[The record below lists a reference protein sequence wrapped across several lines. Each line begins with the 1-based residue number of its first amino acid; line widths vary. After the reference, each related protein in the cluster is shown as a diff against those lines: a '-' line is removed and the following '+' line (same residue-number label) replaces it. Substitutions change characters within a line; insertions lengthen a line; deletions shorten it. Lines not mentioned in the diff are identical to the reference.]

1 MLLSDKDLE
10 KAYDALQAQGNK
22 IAPSSEFTDDAC
34 LIADDLLSG
43 DCLSFLGEKSES
55 IEFRKG
61 ELTVVAGASGH
72 GKSALMGQ
80 IALDLASQGRKVCI
94 LSLEMPPARTLYR
107 MGRQQEGLAVCGR
120 LPQYRESAADTLE
133 DFLKQIAPFVYLLDR
148 VGSATPKQVFGAI
161 VQSVTKFGCS
171 HIIIDNLMRVCPE
184 YGDRANEAQKNFVQD
199 LIALAKR
206 FDVHIW
212 LVHHV
217 RKGQSETDEIN
228 KFSIRGAAAIT
239 DNADNVLLLCRNLAK
254 EKKQEKFYRREVD
267 ISEADSVLV
276 VAKQRNGDWQGRIPL
291 WFDRTSYRF
300 CPTCARKASRFQF
313 PAIHNG
319 AHA

>member
-1 MLLSDKDLE
+1 
-10 KAYDALQAQGNK
+10 
-22 IAPSSEFTDDAC
+22 
-34 LIADDLLSG
+34 
-43 DCLSFLGEKSES
+43 
-55 IEFRKG
+55 
-61 ELTVVAGASGH
+61 
-72 GKSALMGQ
+72 MGQ
-80 IALDLASQGRKVCI
+80 IALDLASQGKRVCI

-120 LPQYRESAADTLE
+120 IHKYAATAADTLE

-267 ISEADSVLV
+267 VSEADSVLV

-291 WFDRTSYRF
+291 WFDRASYRF
-300 CPTCARKASRFQF
+300 CPTVARKATRFQF
-313 PAIHNG
+313 PTIHHG

>member
-10 KAYDALQAQGNK
+10 MAYDSLQAQGNK

-43 DCLSFLGEKSES
+43 DSLSFLGEKSES

-107 MGRQQEGLAVCGR
+107 MGRQQEGFAVCGR
-120 LPQYRESAADTLE
+120 IPQYRETAADTLE
-133 DFLKQIAPFVYLLDR
+133 DFLKQIAPYIFLLDR
-148 VGSATPKQVFGAI
+148 VGSATPKQVFGAM
-161 VQSVTKFGCS
+161 VQAVTKFGCE

-184 YGDRANEAQKNFVQD
+184 YGDKANEAQKDFIQN

-206 FDVHIW
+206 FDVHVW

-217 RKGQSETDEIN
+217 RKGQSETEEIN
-228 KFSIRGAAAIT
+228 KYSIRGAAAIT
-239 DNADNVLLLCRNLAK
+239 DNADNVILLCRNLAK
-254 EKKQEKFYRREVD
+254 EKKLENEYRRDVD
-267 ISEADSVLV
+267 ESEGDSVLIV
-276 VAKQRNGDWQGRIPL
+276 DKQRNGDWQGRIQL
-291 WFDRTSYRF
+291 WFDKQTYQL
-300 CPTCARKASRFQF
+300 CPTCNRQPTKWHFVSSK
-313 PAIHNG
+313 G
-319 AHA
+319 VL

>member
-10 KAYDALQAQGNK
+10 RAYDALESSGNK
-22 IAPSSEFTDDAC
+22 IADTSGFIDDAC
-34 LIADDLLSG
+34 MIADDLLAG
-43 DCLSFLGEKSES
+43 DQLSFLGDRSES

-61 ELTVVAGASGH
+61 ELTVLAGASGH

-80 IALDLASQGRKVCI
+80 IALDLASQGKRVCI

-120 LPQYRESAADTLE
+120 LPQYRETAADTLE
-133 DFLKQIAPFVYLLDR
+133 DFLKQIAPFIYLLDR

-161 VQSVTKFGCS
+161 VQAVTKFACS

-184 YGDRANEAQKNFVQD
+184 YGDKANEAQKDFIQD

-206 FDVHIW
+206 VDVHIW

-254 EKKQEKFYRREVD
+254 EKKQEKSYRREVD
-267 ISEADSVLV
+267 VSEADSVLV

-291 WFDRTSYRF
+291 WFDRASYRF
-300 CPTCARKASRFQF
+300 CPTVARKATRFQF
-313 PAIHNG
+313 PTIHHG

>member
-10 KAYDALQAQGNK
+10 KAYDSLQEQGNK

-43 DCLSFLGEKSES
+43 DSLSFLGEKSES

-107 MGRQQEGLAVCGR
+107 MGRQQEGFAVCGR
-120 LPQYRESAADTLE
+120 IPQYRETAADTLE
-133 DFLKQIAPFVYLLDR
+133 DFLKQIAPYIFLLDR
-148 VGSATPKQVFGAI
+148 VGSATPKQVFGAM
-161 VQSVTKFGCS
+161 VQAVTKFGCE

-184 YGDRANEAQKNFVQD
+184 YGDKANEAQKDFIQN

-206 FDVHIW
+206 FDVHVW

-228 KFSIRGAAAIT
+228 KYSIRGAAAIT
-239 DNADNVLLLCRNLAK
+239 DNADNVILLCRNLAK
-254 EKKQEKFYRREVD
+254 EKKLESEYRRDVD
-267 ISEADSVLV
+267 ESEGDSVLIV
-276 VAKQRNGDWQGRIPL
+276 DKQRNGDWQGRIQL
-291 WFDRTSYRF
+291 WFDKQTYQL
-300 CPTCARKASRFQF
+300 CPTCARQPMKWHFVSSK
-313 PAIHNG
+313 G
-319 AHA
+319 VL

>member
-10 KAYDALQAQGNK
+10 KAYDDLQAQGNK

-43 DCLSFLGEKSES
+43 DSLSFLGERSES

-120 LPQYRESAADTLE
+120 IPQYRETAADTLE
-133 DFLKQIAPFVYLLDR
+133 DFLKQIAPYIFLLDR
-148 VGSATPKQVFGAI
+148 VGSATPKQVFGAM
-161 VQSVTKFGCS
+161 VQAVTKFGCE

-184 YGDRANEAQKNFVQD
+184 YGDKANEAQKDFIQN

-206 FDVHIW
+206 FDVHVW

-228 KFSIRGAAAIT
+228 KYSIRGAAAIT
-239 DNADNVLLLCRNLAK
+239 DNADNVILLCRNLAK
-254 EKKQEKFYRREVD
+254 EKKLESEYRRDVD
-267 ISEADSVLV
+267 ESEGDSVLIV
-276 VAKQRNGDWQGRIPL
+276 DKQRNGDWQGRIQL
-291 WFDRTSYRF
+291 WFDKQTYQL
-300 CPTCARKASRFQF
+300 CPTCNRQPTKWHFVSSK
-313 PAIHNG
+313 G
-319 AHA
+319 VL

>member
-10 KAYDALQAQGNK
+10 QAYDSLQAQGNK

-43 DCLSFLGEKSES
+43 DSLSFLGEKSES

-107 MGRQQEGLAVCGR
+107 MGRQQEGFAVCGR
-120 LPQYRESAADTLE
+120 IPQYRETAADTLE
-133 DFLKQIAPFVYLLDR
+133 DFLKQIAPYIFLLDR
-148 VGSATPKQVFGAI
+148 VGSATPKQVFGAM
-161 VQSVTKFGCS
+161 VQAVTKFGCE

-184 YGDRANEAQKNFVQD
+184 YGDKANEAQKDFIQN

-206 FDVHIW
+206 FDVHVW

-228 KFSIRGAAAIT
+228 KYSIRGAAAIT
-239 DNADNVLLLCRNLAK
+239 DNADNVILLCRNLAK
-254 EKKQEKFYRREVD
+254 EKKLENEYRRDVD
-267 ISEADSVLV
+267 ESEGDSVLIV
-276 VAKQRNGDWQGRIPL
+276 DKQRNGDWQGRIQL
-291 WFDRTSYRF
+291 WFDKQTYQL
-300 CPTCARKASRFQF
+300 CPTCNRQPTKWHFVSSK
-313 PAIHNG
+313 G
-319 AHA
+319 VL

>member
-10 KAYDALQAQGNK
+10 QAYDSLQAQGNK

-43 DCLSFLGEKSES
+43 DSLSFLGEKSES

-107 MGRQQEGLAVCGR
+107 MGRQQEGFAVCGR
-120 LPQYRESAADTLE
+120 IPQYRETAADTLE
-133 DFLKQIAPFVYLLDR
+133 DFLKQIAPYIFLLDR
-148 VGSATPKQVFGAI
+148 VGSATPKQVFGAM
-161 VQSVTKFGCS
+161 VQAVTKFGCE

-184 YGDRANEAQKNFVQD
+184 YGDKANEAQKDFIQN

-206 FDVHIW
+206 FDVHVW

-228 KFSIRGAAAIT
+228 KYSIRGAAAIT
-239 DNADNVLLLCRNLAK
+239 DNADNVILLCRNLAK
-254 EKKQEKFYRREVD
+254 EKKLENEYRRD
-267 ISEADSVLV
+267 IDEAEGDSVLIV
-276 VAKQRNGDWQGRIPL
+276 DKQRNGDWQGRIQL
-291 WFDRTSYRF
+291 WFDKQTYQL
-300 CPTCARKASRFQF
+300 CPTCNRQPTKWHFVSSK
-313 PAIHNG
+313 G
-319 AHA
+319 VL

>member
-10 KAYDALQAQGNK
+10 QAYDSLQAQGNK

-43 DCLSFLGEKSES
+43 DSLSFLGEKSES

-107 MGRQQEGLAVCGR
+107 MGRQQEGFAVCGR
-120 LPQYRESAADTLE
+120 IPQYRETAADTLE
-133 DFLKQIAPFVYLLDR
+133 DFLKQIAPYIFLLDR
-148 VGSATPKQVFGAI
+148 VGSATPKQVFGAM
-161 VQSVTKFGCS
+161 VQAVTKFGCE

-184 YGDRANEAQKNFVQD
+184 YGDKANEAQKDFIQN

-206 FDVHIW
+206 FDVHVW

-217 RKGQSETDEIN
+217 RKGQSETEEIN
-228 KFSIRGAAAIT
+228 KYSIRGAAAIT
-239 DNADNVLLLCRNLAK
+239 DNADNVILLCRNLAK
-254 EKKQEKFYRREVD
+254 EKKLENEYRRD
-267 ISEADSVLV
+267 IDESEGDSVLIV
-276 VAKQRNGDWQGRIPL
+276 DKQRNGDWQGRIQL
-291 WFDRTSYRF
+291 WFDKQTYQL
-300 CPTCARKASRFQF
+300 CPTCNRQPTKWHFVSSK
-313 PAIHNG
+313 G
-319 AHA
+319 VL

>member
-10 KAYDALQAQGNK
+10 KAYDDLQTQGNK

-43 DCLSFLGEKSES
+43 DRLSFLGEKSES

-107 MGRQQEGLAVCGR
+107 MGRQQEGFAVCGR
-120 LPQYRESAADTLE
+120 IPQYRETAADTLE
-133 DFLKQIAPFVYLLDR
+133 DFLKQIAPYIFLLDR
-148 VGSATPKQVFGAI
+148 VGSATPKQVFGAM
-161 VQSVTKFGCS
+161 VQAVTKFGCE

-184 YGDRANEAQKNFVQD
+184 YGDKANEAQKDFIQN

-206 FDVHIW
+206 FDVHVW

-217 RKGQSETDEIN
+217 RKGQSETEEIN
-228 KFSIRGAAAIT
+228 KYSIRGAAAIT
-239 DNADNVLLLCRNLAK
+239 DNADNVILLCRNLAK
-254 EKKQEKFYRREVD
+254 EKKLENEYRRD
-267 ISEADSVLV
+267 IDESEGDSVLIV
-276 VAKQRNGDWQGRIPL
+276 DKQRNGDWQGRIQL
-291 WFDRTSYRF
+291 WFDKQTYQL
-300 CPTCARKASRFQF
+300 CPTCNRQPTKWHFVSSK
-313 PAIHNG
+313 G
-319 AHA
+319 VL

>member
-10 KAYDALQAQGNK
+10 RAYESLTATGNK
-22 IAPSSEFTDDAC
+22 IASASDFTDDAC
-34 LIADDLLSG
+34 MIADDLLVG
-43 DCLSFLGEKSES
+43 DQLTFLAEKKDF

-80 IALDLASQGRKVCI
+80 IALDLASQGKKTCI

-120 LPQYRESAADTLE
+120 IHKYSATAADTLE
-133 DFLKQIAPFVYLLDR
+133 DFLREIAPYIFLLDR
-148 VGSATPKQVFGAI
+148 VGSATPKQVFGAM
-161 VQSVTKFGCS
+161 VQAVTKFGCS

-184 YGDRANEAQKNFVQD
+184 YGDRANEAQKDFVQN

-206 FDVHIW
+206 LDVHVW

-217 RKGQSETDEIN
+217 RKGSSETDEIN
-228 KFSIRGAAAIT
+228 KYSIRGAAAIT
-239 DNADNVLLLCRNLAK
+239 DNADNVLLLCRNLSK
-254 EKKQEKFYRREVD
+254 ERKLDAHYSRDADRAEG
-267 ISEADSVLV
+267 DSVLV
-276 VAKQRNGDWQGRIPL
+276 VDKQRNGDWQGRIQL
-291 WFDRTSYRF
+291 WFSKETYRL
-300 CPTCARKASRFQF
+300 CPTPDRRAERYHFPPARADF
-313 PAIHNG
+313 
-319 AHA
+319 

>member
-10 KAYDALQAQGNK
+10 QAYDSLQAQGNK

-43 DCLSFLGEKSES
+43 DSLSFLGEKSES

-120 LPQYRESAADTLE
+120 IPQYRETAADTLE
-133 DFLKQIAPFVYLLDR
+133 DFLKQIAPYIFLLDR
-148 VGSATPKQVFGAI
+148 VGSATPKQVFGAM
-161 VQSVTKFGCS
+161 VQAVTKFGCE

-184 YGDRANEAQKNFVQD
+184 YGDKANEAQKDFIQN

-206 FDVHIW
+206 FDVHVW

-228 KFSIRGAAAIT
+228 KYSIRGAAAIT
-239 DNADNVLLLCRNLAK
+239 DNADNVILLCRNLAK
-254 EKKQEKFYRREVD
+254 EKKLESEYRRDVD
-267 ISEADSVLV
+267 ESEGDSVLIV
-276 VAKQRNGDWQGRIPL
+276 DKQRNGDWQGRIQL
-291 WFDRTSYRF
+291 WFDKQTYQL
-300 CPTCARKASRFQF
+300 CPTCARQPTKWHFVSSK
-313 PAIHNG
+313 G
-319 AHA
+319 VL

>member
-10 KAYDALQAQGNK
+10 KAYDDLQTQGNK

-43 DCLSFLGEKSES
+43 DSLSFLGEKSES

-107 MGRQQEGLAVCGR
+107 MGRQQEGFAVCGR
-120 LPQYRESAADTLE
+120 IPQYRDTAADTLE
-133 DFLKQIAPFVYLLDR
+133 DFLKQIAPYIFLLDR
-148 VGSATPKQVFGAI
+148 VGSATPKQVFGAM
-161 VQSVTKFGCS
+161 VQAVTKFGCE

-184 YGDRANEAQKNFVQD
+184 YGDKANEAQKDFIQN

-206 FDVHIW
+206 FDVHVW

-217 RKGQSETDEIN
+217 RKGQSETEEIN
-228 KFSIRGAAAIT
+228 KYSIRGAAAIT
-239 DNADNVLLLCRNLAK
+239 DNADNVILLCRNLAK
-254 EKKQEKFYRREVD
+254 EKKLENEYRRDVD
-267 ISEADSVLV
+267 ESEGDSVLIV
-276 VAKQRNGDWQGRIPL
+276 DKQRNGDWQGRIQL
-291 WFDRTSYRF
+291 WFDKQTYQL
-300 CPTCARKASRFQF
+300 CPTCNRQPTKWHFVSSK
-313 PAIHNG
+313 G
-319 AHA
+319 VL

>member
-10 KAYDALQAQGNK
+10 KAYDDLQTQGNK

-43 DCLSFLGEKSES
+43 DRLSFLGEKSES

-120 LPQYRESAADTLE
+120 IPQYRETAADTLE
-133 DFLKQIAPFVYLLDR
+133 DFLKQIAPYIFLLDR
-148 VGSATPKQVFGAI
+148 VGSATPKQVFGAM
-161 VQSVTKFGCS
+161 VQAVTKFGCE

-184 YGDRANEAQKNFVQD
+184 YGDKANEAQKDFIQN

-206 FDVHIW
+206 FDVHVW

-217 RKGQSETDEIN
+217 RKGQSETEEIN
-228 KFSIRGAAAIT
+228 KYSIRGAAAIT
-239 DNADNVLLLCRNLAK
+239 DNADNVILLCRNLAK
-254 EKKQEKFYRREVD
+254 EKKLENEYRRDVD
-267 ISEADSVLV
+267 ESEGDSVLIV
-276 VAKQRNGDWQGRIPL
+276 DKQRNGDWQGRIQL
-291 WFDRTSYRF
+291 WFDKQTYQL
-300 CPTCARKASRFQF
+300 CPTCNRQPTKWHFVSSK
-313 PAIHNG
+313 G
-319 AHA
+319 VL

>member
-10 KAYDALQAQGNK
+10 KAYDDLQTQGNK

-43 DCLSFLGEKSES
+43 DSLSFLGEKSES

-107 MGRQQEGLAVCGR
+107 MGRQQEGFAVCGR
-120 LPQYRESAADTLE
+120 IPQYRETAADTLE
-133 DFLKQIAPFVYLLDR
+133 DFLKQIAPYIFLLDR
-148 VGSATPKQVFGAI
+148 VGSATPKQVFGAM
-161 VQSVTKFGCS
+161 VQAVTKFGCE

-184 YGDRANEAQKNFVQD
+184 YGDKANEAQKDFIQN

-206 FDVHIW
+206 FDVHVW

-217 RKGQSETDEIN
+217 RKGQSETEEIN
-228 KFSIRGAAAIT
+228 KYSIRGAAAIT
-239 DNADNVLLLCRNLAK
+239 DNADNVILLCRNLAK
-254 EKKQEKFYRREVD
+254 EKKLENEYRRDVD
-267 ISEADSVLV
+267 ESEGDSVLIV
-276 VAKQRNGDWQGRIPL
+276 DKQRNGDWQGRIQL
-291 WFDRTSYRF
+291 WFDKQTYQL
-300 CPTCARKASRFQF
+300 CPTCNRQPTKWHFVSSK
-313 PAIHNG
+313 G
-319 AHA
+319 VL

>member
-10 KAYDALQAQGNK
+10 KAYDDLQTQGNK

-43 DCLSFLGEKSES
+43 DSLSFLGEKSES

-120 LPQYRESAADTLE
+120 IPQYRETAADTLE
-133 DFLKQIAPFVYLLDR
+133 DFLKQIAPYIFLLDR
-148 VGSATPKQVFGAI
+148 VGSATPKQVFGAM
-161 VQSVTKFGCS
+161 VQAVTKFGCE
-171 HIIIDNLMRVCPE
+171 HIIIDNLMLVCPE
-184 YGDRANEAQKNFVQD
+184 YGD
-199 LIALAKR
+199 
-206 FDVHIW
+206 
-212 LVHHV
+212 
-217 RKGQSETDEIN
+217 
-228 KFSIRGAAAIT
+228 
-239 DNADNVLLLCRNLAK
+239 
-254 EKKQEKFYRREVD
+254 
-267 ISEADSVLV
+267 
-276 VAKQRNGDWQGRIPL
+276 
-291 WFDRTSYRF
+291 
-300 CPTCARKASRFQF
+300 
-313 PAIHNG
+313 
-319 AHA
+319 

>member
-10 KAYDALQAQGNK
+10 QAYDSLQAQGNK

-43 DCLSFLGEKSES
+43 DSLSFLGEKSES

-107 MGRQQEGLAVCGR
+107 MGRQQEGFAVCGR
-120 LPQYRESAADTLE
+120 IPQYRDTAADTLE
-133 DFLKQIAPFVYLLDR
+133 DFLKQIAPYIFLLDR
-148 VGSATPKQVFGAI
+148 VGSAAPKQVFGAM
-161 VQSVTKFGCS
+161 VQAVTKFGCE

-184 YGDRANEAQKNFVQD
+184 YGDKANEAQKDFIQN

-206 FDVHIW
+206 FDVHVW

-228 KFSIRGAAAIT
+228 KYSIRGAAAIT
-239 DNADNVLLLCRNLAK
+239 DNADNVILLCRNLAK
-254 EKKQEKFYRREVD
+254 EKKLENEYRRD
-267 ISEADSVLV
+267 IDEAEGDSVLIV
-276 VAKQRNGDWQGRIPL
+276 DKQRNGDWQGRIQL
-291 WFDRTSYRF
+291 WFDKQTYQL
-300 CPTCARKASRFQF
+300 CPTCNRQPTKWHFVSSK
-313 PAIHNG
+313 G
-319 AHA
+319 VL

>member
-10 KAYDALQAQGNK
+10 KAYDSLQEQGNK

-43 DCLSFLGEKSES
+43 DSLSFLGEKSES

-80 IALDLASQGRKVCI
+80 IALDLASQGRKICI

-120 LPQYRESAADTLE
+120 IPQYRETAADTLE
-133 DFLKQIAPFVYLLDR
+133 DFLKQIAPYIFLLDR
-148 VGSATPKQVFGAI
+148 VGSATPKQVFGAM
-161 VQSVTKFGCS
+161 VQAVTKFGCE

-184 YGDRANEAQKNFVQD
+184 YGDKANEAQKDFIQN

-206 FDVHIW
+206 FDVHVW

-217 RKGQSETDEIN
+217 RKGQSETEEIN
-228 KFSIRGAAAIT
+228 KYSIRGAAAIT
-239 DNADNVLLLCRNLAK
+239 DNADNVILLCRNLAK
-254 EKKQEKFYRREVD
+254 EKKLENEYRRDVD
-267 ISEADSVLV
+267 ESEGDSVLIV
-276 VAKQRNGDWQGRIPL
+276 DKQRNGDWQGRIQL
-291 WFDRTSYRF
+291 WFDKQTYQL
-300 CPTCARKASRFQF
+300 CPTCNRQPTKWHFVSSK
-313 PAIHNG
+313 G
-319 AHA
+319 VL

>member
-10 KAYDALQAQGNK
+10 KAYDDLQTQGNK

-43 DCLSFLGEKSES
+43 DSLSFLGEKSES

-120 LPQYRESAADTLE
+120 IPQYRETAADTLE
-133 DFLKQIAPFVYLLDR
+133 DFLKQIAPYIFLLDR
-148 VGSATPKQVFGAI
+148 VGSATPKQVFGAM
-161 VQSVTKFGCS
+161 VQAVTKFGCE

-184 YGDRANEAQKNFVQD
+184 YGDKANEAQKDFIQN
-199 LIALAKR
+199 LITLAKR
-206 FDVHIW
+206 FDVHVW

-217 RKGQSETDEIN
+217 RKGQFETEEIN
-228 KFSIRGAAAIT
+228 K
-239 DNADNVLLLCRNLAK
+239 
-254 EKKQEKFYRREVD
+254 
-267 ISEADSVLV
+267 
-276 VAKQRNGDWQGRIPL
+276 
-291 WFDRTSYRF
+291 
-300 CPTCARKASRFQF
+300 
-313 PAIHNG
+313 
-319 AHA
+319 

>member
-10 KAYDALQAQGNK
+10 KAYDDLQTQGNK

-43 DCLSFLGEKSES
+43 DSLSFLGEKSES

-107 MGRQQEGLAVCGR
+107 MGRQQEGFAVCGR
-120 LPQYRESAADTLE
+120 IPQYRETAADTLE
-133 DFLKQIAPFVYLLDR
+133 DFLKQIAPYIFLLDR
-148 VGSATPKQVFGAI
+148 VGSATPKQVFGAM
-161 VQSVTKFGCS
+161 VQAVTKFGCE

-184 YGDRANEAQKNFVQD
+184 YGDKANEAQKDFIQN

-206 FDVHIW
+206 FDVHVW

-217 RKGQSETDEIN
+217 RKGQSETEEIN
-228 KFSIRGAAAIT
+228 KYSIRGAAAIT
-239 DNADNVLLLCRNLAK
+239 DNADNVILLCRNLAK
-254 EKKQEKFYRREVD
+254 EKKLENEYRRDVD
-267 ISEADSVLV
+267 ESEGDSVLIV
-276 VAKQRNGDWQGRIPL
+276 DKQRNGDWQGRIQL
-291 WFDRTSYRF
+291 WFDKQTYQL
-300 CPTCARKASRFQF
+300 CPTCARQSTKWHFVSSK
-313 PAIHNG
+313 G
-319 AHA
+319 VL

>member
-10 KAYDALQAQGNK
+10 KAYDDLQTQGNK

-43 DCLSFLGEKSES
+43 DRLSFLGEKSES

-107 MGRQQEGLAVCGR
+107 MGRQQEGFAVCGR
-120 LPQYRESAADTLE
+120 IPQYRDTAADTLE
-133 DFLKQIAPFVYLLDR
+133 DFLKQIAPYIFLLDR
-148 VGSATPKQVFGAI
+148 VGSATPKQVFGAM
-161 VQSVTKFGCS
+161 VQAVTKFGCE

-184 YGDRANEAQKNFVQD
+184 YGDKANEAQKDFIQN

-206 FDVHIW
+206 FDVHVW

-217 RKGQSETDEIN
+217 RKGQSETEEIN
-228 KFSIRGAAAIT
+228 KYSIRGAAAIT
-239 DNADNVLLLCRNLAK
+239 DNADNVILLCRNLAK
-254 EKKQEKFYRREVD
+254 EKKLENEYRRDVD
-267 ISEADSVLV
+267 ESEGDSVLIV
-276 VAKQRNGDWQGRIPL
+276 DKQRNGDWQGRIQL
-291 WFDRTSYRF
+291 WFDKQTYQL
-300 CPTCARKASRFQF
+300 CPTCNRQPTKWHFVSS
-313 PAIHNG
+313 NG
-319 AHA
+319 VL

>member
-10 KAYDALQAQGNK
+10 KAYDDLQSQGNK

-43 DCLSFLGEKSES
+43 DRLSFLGEKSES

-107 MGRQQEGLAVCGR
+107 MGRQQEGFAVCGR
-120 LPQYRESAADTLE
+120 IPQYRDTAAETLE
-133 DFLKQIAPFVYLLDR
+133 DFLKQIAPYIFLLDR
-148 VGSATPKQVFGAI
+148 VGSATPKQVFGAM
-161 VQSVTKFGCS
+161 VQAVTKFGCE

-184 YGDRANEAQKNFVQD
+184 YGDKANEAQKDFIQN

-206 FDVHIW
+206 FDVHVW

-217 RKGQSETDEIN
+217 RKGQSETEEIN
-228 KFSIRGAAAIT
+228 KYSIRGAAAIT
-239 DNADNVLLLCRNLAK
+239 DNADNVILLCRNLAK
-254 EKKQEKFYRREVD
+254 EKKLENEYRRDVD
-267 ISEADSVLV
+267 ESEGDSVLIV
-276 VAKQRNGDWQGRIPL
+276 DKQRNGDWQGRIQL
-291 WFDRTSYRF
+291 WFDKQTYQL
-300 CPTCARKASRFQF
+300 CPTCNRQPTKWHFVSSK
-313 PAIHNG
+313 G
-319 AHA
+319 VL

>member
-10 KAYDALQAQGNK
+10 QAYDSLQAQGNK

-43 DCLSFLGEKSES
+43 DSLSFLGEKSES

-107 MGRQQEGLAVCGR
+107 MGRQQEGFAVCGR
-120 LPQYRESAADTLE
+120 IPQYRETAADTLE
-133 DFLKQIAPFVYLLDR
+133 DFLKQIAPYIFLLDR
-148 VGSATPKQVFGAI
+148 VGSATPKQVFGAM
-161 VQSVTKFGCS
+161 VQAVTKFGCE

-184 YGDRANEAQKNFVQD
+184 YGDKANEAQKDFIQN

-206 FDVHIW
+206 FDVHVW

-228 KFSIRGAAAIT
+228 KYSIRGAAAIT
-239 DNADNVLLLCRNLAK
+239 DNADNVILLCRNLAK
-254 EKKQEKFYRREVD
+254 EKKLENEYRLD
-267 ISEADSVLV
+267 IDEAEGDSVLIV
-276 VAKQRNGDWQGRIPL
+276 DKQRNGDWQGRIQL
-291 WFDRTSYRF
+291 WFDKQTYQL
-300 CPTCARKASRFQF
+300 CPTCNRQPTKWHFVSSK
-313 PAIHNG
+313 G
-319 AHA
+319 VL

>member
-10 KAYDALQAQGNK
+10 KAYDDLQTQGNK

-43 DCLSFLGEKSES
+43 DSLSFLGERSES

-107 MGRQQEGLAVCGR
+107 MGRQQEGFAVCGR
-120 LPQYRESAADTLE
+120 IPQYRDTAADTLE
-133 DFLKQIAPFVYLLDR
+133 DFLKQIAPYIFLLDR
-148 VGSATPKQVFGAI
+148 VGSATPKQVFGAM
-161 VQSVTKFGCS
+161 VQAVTKFGCE

-184 YGDRANEAQKNFVQD
+184 YGDKANEAQKDFIQN

-206 FDVHIW
+206 FDVHVW

-217 RKGQSETDEIN
+217 RKGQSETEEIN
-228 KFSIRGAAAIT
+228 KYSIRGAAAIT
-239 DNADNVLLLCRNLAK
+239 DNADNVILLCRNLAK
-254 EKKQEKFYRREVD
+254 EKKLENEYRRDVD
-267 ISEADSVLV
+267 ESEGDSVLIV
-276 VAKQRNGDWQGRIPL
+276 DKQRNGDWQGRIQL
-291 WFDRTSYRF
+291 WFDKQTYQL
-300 CPTCARKASRFQF
+300 CPTCERQPTKWHFVSSK
-313 PAIHNG
+313 G
-319 AHA
+319 VL

>member
-10 KAYDALQAQGNK
+10 RAYDALESSGNK
-22 IAPSSEFTDDAC
+22 IADASGFIDDAC
-34 LIADDLLSG
+34 MIADDLLAG
-43 DCLSFLGEKSES
+43 DELSFLGEKAGSV
-55 IEFRKG
+55 EFRKG

-80 IALDLASQGRKVCI
+80 IALDLASQGKRVCI

-120 LPQYRESAADTLE
+120 IHKYAATAADTLE

-239 DNADNVLLLCRNLAK
+239 DNADNVLLLCRNQAK

-267 ISEADSVLV
+267 VSESDSVLV
-276 VAKQRNGDWQGRIPL
+276 VAKQRNGEWQGRLPL
-291 WFDRTSYRF
+291 WFDRASYRF
-300 CPTCARKASRFQF
+300 CPTCERKATRFQF

-319 AHA
+319 ALA

>member
-10 KAYDALQAQGNK
+10 KAYDDLQTQGNK

-43 DCLSFLGEKSES
+43 DSLSFLGEKSES

-107 MGRQQEGLAVCGR
+107 MGRQQEGFAVCGR
-120 LPQYRESAADTLE
+120 IPQYRETAADTLE
-133 DFLKQIAPFVYLLDR
+133 DFLKQIAPYIFLLDR
-148 VGSATPKQVFGAI
+148 VGSATPKQVFGAM
-161 VQSVTKFGCS
+161 VQAVTKFGCE

-184 YGDRANEAQKNFVQD
+184 YGDKANEAQKDFIQN
-199 LIALAKR
+199 LITLAKR
-206 FDVHIW
+206 FDVHVW

-217 RKGQSETDEIN
+217 RKGQSETEEIN
-228 KFSIRGAAAIT
+228 KYSIRGAAAIT
-239 DNADNVLLLCRNLAK
+239 DNADNVILLCRNLAK
-254 EKKQEKFYRREVD
+254 EKKLENEYRRDVD
-267 ISEADSVLV
+267 ESEGDSVLIV
-276 VAKQRNGDWQGRIPL
+276 DKQRNGDWQGRIQL
-291 WFDRTSYRF
+291 WFDKQTYQL
-300 CPTCARKASRFQF
+300 CPTCARQSTKWHFVSSK
-313 PAIHNG
+313 G
-319 AHA
+319 VL

>member
-10 KAYDALQAQGNK
+10 RAYDALESSGNK
-22 IAPSSEFTDDAC
+22 IADTSGFIDDAC
-34 LIADDLLSG
+34 MIADDLLAG
-43 DCLSFLGEKSES
+43 DQLSFLGDRSES

-61 ELTVVAGASGH
+61 ELTVLAGASGH

-80 IALDLASQGRKVCI
+80 IALDLASQGKRVCI

-120 LPQYRESAADTLE
+120 LPQYRETAADTLE
-133 DFLKQIAPFVYLLDR
+133 DFLKQIAPFIYLLDR

-161 VQSVTKFGCS
+161 VQAVTKFACS

-184 YGDRANEAQKNFVQD
+184 YGDKANEAQKDFIQD

-254 EKKQEKFYRREVD
+254 EKKQEKSYRREVD
-267 ISEADSVLV
+267 VSEADSVLV

-291 WFDRTSYRF
+291 WFDRASYRF
-300 CPTCARKASRFQF
+300 CPTVARKATRFQF
-313 PAIHNG
+313 PTIHHG

>member
-1 MLLSDKDLE
+1 VLLSDKDLE

-43 DCLSFLGEKSES
+43 DSLSFLGEKSES

-120 LPQYRESAADTLE
+120 IPQYRETATDTLE
-133 DFLKQIAPFVYLLDR
+133 DFLKQIAPYIFLLDR
-148 VGSATPKQVFGAI
+148 VGSATPKQVFGAM
-161 VQSVTKFGCS
+161 VQAVTKFGCE

-184 YGDRANEAQKNFVQD
+184 YGDKANEAQKDFIQN
-199 LIALAKR
+199 LIELAKR
-206 FDVHIW
+206 FDVHVW

-217 RKGQSETDEIN
+217 RKGQSETEEIN
-228 KFSIRGAAAIT
+228 KYSIRGAAAIT
-239 DNADNVLLLCRNLAK
+239 DNADNVILLCRNLAK
-254 EKKQEKFYRREVD
+254 EKKLENEYRRDVD
-267 ISEADSVLV
+267 ESEGDSVLIV
-276 VAKQRNGDWQGRIPL
+276 DKQRNGDWQGRIQL
-291 WFDRTSYRF
+291 WFDKQTYQL
-300 CPTCARKASRFQF
+300 CPTCERQSTKWHFVSSKG
-313 PAIHNG
+313 IL
-319 AHA
+319 

>member
-1 MLLSDKDLE
+1 MLSDKDLE
-10 KAYDALQAQGNK
+10 KAYDDLQSQGNK

-43 DCLSFLGEKSES
+43 DRLSFLGEKSES

-107 MGRQQEGLAVCGR
+107 MGRQQEGFAVCGR
-120 LPQYRESAADTLE
+120 IPQYRDTAAETLE
-133 DFLKQIAPFVYLLDR
+133 DFLKQIAPYIFLLDR
-148 VGSATPKQVFGAI
+148 VGSATPKQVFGAM
-161 VQSVTKFGCS
+161 VQAVTKFGCE

-184 YGDRANEAQKNFVQD
+184 YGDKANEAQKDFIQN

-206 FDVHIW
+206 FDVHVW

-217 RKGQSETDEIN
+217 RKGQSETEEIN
-228 KFSIRGAAAIT
+228 KYSIRGAAAIT
-239 DNADNVLLLCRNLAK
+239 DNADNVILLCRNLAK
-254 EKKQEKFYRREVD
+254 EKKLENEYRRDVD
-267 ISEADSVLV
+267 ESEGDSVLIV
-276 VAKQRNGDWQGRIPL
+276 DKQRNGDWQGRIQL
-291 WFDRTSYRF
+291 WFDKQTYQL
-300 CPTCARKASRFQF
+300 CPTCNRQPTKWHFVSSK
-313 PAIHNG
+313 G
-319 AHA
+319 VL